1 MFPSPYWGL
10 FFYQNGINGT
20 QYYPTYREFPSPYW
34 GLFFYPPKGETM
46 KDLNLTSVSVPVLG
60 IIFLSPN
67 QYHIHTK
74 QHNLTCFRPRTGDYF
89 FYRKTKHRLTSA
101 FVTFLSPYWGLFFY
115 QKGFFTFEDFWNEA
129 RFPSPYWGLFF
140 YLYCSIRRNI
150 MELIKGFPSPCWG
163 LFFYRIGDLETE
175 PLDIACLFPSPCWG
189 LFFYPYPL

>member
-89 FYRKTKHRLTSA
+89 FIEKVACFIQGYLKVISFRPRTGD
-101 FVTFLSPYWGLFFY
+101 YFFI
-115 QKGFFTFEDFWNEA
+115 KVNVSNDAITGA
-129 RFPSPYWGLFF
+129 FPSPYWGLFF
-140 YLYCSIRRNI
+140 LS
-150 MELIKGFPSPCWG
+150 
-163 LFFYRIGDLETE
+163 
-175 PLDIACLFPSPCWG
+175 
-189 LFFYPYPL
+189 